1 MNKVML
7 MDALSHEVYMT
18 RTAALAEYKDLLSV
32 KDLSAIFG
40 VSAQTIYKEIR
51 NGKFGDPIRI
61 GRTYKIP
68 KIHILER
75 FFYYA

>member
-1 MNKVML
+1 LNV
-7 MDALSHEVYMT
+7 LSQNVSLIEPT
-18 RTAALAEYKDLLSV
+18 ALAEYKDLLSV
-32 KDLSAIFG
+32 KDLSAIFE
-40 VSAQTIYKEIR
+40 VSVQTIYKEIK

-75 FFYYA
+75 FFCCI